1 LACASLRRSK
11 GAFKSNSIERDKHRA
26 RRAAE
31 VLREAIVLNGDAAD
45 EELLIEE
52 NVDGADVFVAV
63 TNAEE
68 ANILRR
74 CWPREL
80 AAAR

>member
-1 LACASLRRSK
+1 VKL
-11 GAFKSNSIERDKHRA
+11 IERDAARA
-26 RRAAE
+26 RRISEILRSAV
-31 VLREAIVLNGDAAD
+31 VLHGDAAD

-52 NVDGADVFVAV
+52 NIDSADVFCSL

-74 CWPREL
+74 CWPS
-80 AAAR
+80 ASARTASWR